1 MEQWGVSLS
10 EKNVQSSLFRRV
22 LFLKI
27 KAIKIMKNKNKIIIA
42 FVFVVFLLW
51 IGWGVY
57 RGVDLKNNFVITI
70 GHIDKISR
78 PGWKSSGDYAII
90 YSYNI
95 QGRIFKGDD
104 AYNYCGYLNN
114 EQSVAEL
121 IVGKSFPVAYS
132 TKENGY
138 SVVILT
144 KEIAKNFDYNISDS
158 LLVYDSILTCK

>member
-1 MEQWGVSLS
+1 MEQWGVPPS
-10 EKNVQSSLFRRV
+10 EKYVQFPLLRRV
-22 LFLKI
+22 LLLKI
-27 KAIKIMKNKNKIIIA
+27 KAIITMKNKIIIVV
-42 FVFVVFLLW
+42 VFVVFLLW
-51 IGWGVY
+51 IGWGVF
-57 RGVDLKNNFVITI
+57 RGVDLRNNFEITI
-70 GHIDKISR
+70 GQIDKISN

-95 QGRIFKGDD
+95 NGRIFKGDD
-104 AYNYCGYLNN
+104 AYNYCGSLNN
-114 EQSVAEL
+114 EHSVAEL

-138 SVVILT
+138 SVIILT